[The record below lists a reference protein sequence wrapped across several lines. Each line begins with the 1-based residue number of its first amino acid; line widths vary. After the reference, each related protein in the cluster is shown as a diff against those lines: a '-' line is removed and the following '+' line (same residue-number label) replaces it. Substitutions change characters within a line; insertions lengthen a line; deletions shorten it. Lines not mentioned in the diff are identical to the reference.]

1 VQNHSIMKTIPFLAT
16 LITIVLLTAS
26 TSFSETK
33 STIEGV
39 WKLTEWIESG
49 DTNTH
54 TQPGLFIFTK
64 RYYSVAMV
72 MAPRGELKQPERGRQ
87 LSDSEKIERFE
98 YWKWFVGASG
108 TYEFK
113 EMTVVMHPVVTKDAF
128 DMKTGESE
136 IKFQDSNTIWLIPA
150 AAKKVGLRM
159 KLTRVE

>member
-1 VQNHSIMKTIPFLAT
+1 MKTIPSFVTALTAF
-16 LITIVLLTAS
+16 LLTTS
-26 TSFSETK
+26 TAFSQTK

-39 WKLTEWIESG
+39 WKITEWIESG

-54 TQPGLFIFTK
+54 LQPSLFIFTK
-64 RYYSVAMV
+64 DYYSVAMV

-98 YWKWFVGASG
+98 YWKWFVGTSG

-113 EMTVVMHPVVTKDAF
+113 ALTLVMHPVVAKDAF